1 MPVISGRSS
10 LGAGATLDNALAGSQ
25 FEFLPYDA
33 SLEFAVLSDQADTI
47 ADVYSGQDV
56 LLEAGNVTEKTVLS
70 AIYPD
75 DFSLTDVAAAG
86 ERLKVRFTA
95 VTAAAIAWTVRIT
108 PI

>member
-1 MPVISGRSS
+1 MPVISGKRS
-10 LGAGATLDNALAGSQ
+10 LGVGETLDNALAGSQ

-33 SLEFAVLSDQADTI
+33 SLEFAILSDQGDTLC
-47 ADVYSGQDV
+47 DVYSGQDV
-56 LLEAGNVTEKTVLS
+56 LLERGIPIEKATAS

-86 ERLKVRFTA
+86 ERIKIRFIAT
-95 VTAAAIAWTVRIT
+95 TAAEVLWTVRIT